1 MLQPSN
7 ESMGHPMF
15 QHSKLIQP
23 MLLPNHPVIDRHGN
37 FRPLQLD
44 GRQHGL
50 AQHASV
56 VDGNERVVPL
66 ERLSKKLG
74 VQTRDAL
81 EEFDQLSNAFSAFD
95 DCVRTYSLFKYQ
107 HVSSKG
113 TDHYIVACQ
122 SIASPFDAKAQ
133 NAVSMREKN
142 TKMAKLAADLMLIGQ
157 EHRLDLKI
165 GMHCGSCV
173 GAVVGNLRSFYCVY
187 GNTINI
193 AARISNEAPL
203 NTILT
208 SYEFAAHLAHL
219 GPACSAFR
227 AIHLKGIGAVDTYRL
242 RGIAEGDLETHDN
255 NGILLTTVSQTQS
268 KIGLEVSPVHQQL
281 HADSK
286 SARDQASHRVSTP
299 GAQGREEVTPGVEVF
314 TPDITPNSSARAA
327 QERALSLQEL
337 REENAWL
344 SHWRSFKNIA
354 EQTVLKRTP
363 ADQPSIDDQGEQQ
376 LRAATYAM
384 LDSSDLSSESRAL
397 MAGTRVSWL
406 SSFEDADLEAK
417 FQAESAGVLRLKIFL
432 SLALHL
438 MGIFTQLHFVR
449 RTDWMGGPAAL
460 EHWASGDGHEQ
471 KMRFEALHGRVCDYL
486 KIAGVLQLILALGL
500 SCLLLGTFP
509 SARGLYGVGGWLV
522 PYISCCS
529 LALAAQRLLF
539 VVTSVRASLILWP
552 LKHWLLVFPAVFS
565 ISSFILQSLSLR
577 HFAFFFPAT
586 CAAGI
591 YAMHQGLMLDFLCA
605 LRTAS
610 SFVMLWYVSACIHK
624 DNRGI
629 FQLQEIFFIEM
640 RHLRAML
647 QAQIANSEKS
657 HS

>member
-1 MLQPSN
+1 
-7 ESMGHPMF
+7 
-15 QHSKLIQP
+15 
-23 MLLPNHPVIDRHGN
+23 
-37 FRPLQLD
+37 
-44 GRQHGL
+44 
-50 AQHASV
+50 
-56 VDGNERVVPL
+56 
-66 ERLSKKLG
+66 
-74 VQTRDAL
+74 
-81 EEFDQLSNAFSAFD
+81 
-95 DCVRTYSLFKYQ
+95 
-107 HVSSKG
+107 
-113 TDHYIVACQ
+113 
-122 SIASPFDAKAQ
+122 
-133 NAVSMREKN
+133 
-142 TKMAKLAADLMLIGQ
+142 MAKLAADLMLIGQ
-157 EHRLDLKI
+157 EHYLDLKI

-187 GNTINI
+187 GNTINL
-193 AARISNEAPL
+193 AARLSTEAPL

-242 RGIAEGDLETHDN
+242 RGIAQGDLEIHDD
-255 NGILLTTVSQTQS
+255 NGNWLRTVSQTES
-268 KIGLEVSPVHQQL
+268 GIGLEVSPAHQQL

-286 SARDQASHRVSTP
+286 SARDQASHRVSTHRLSTP

-327 QERALSLQEL
+327 QERALSLQA
-337 REENAWL
+337 RIEENAWL
-344 SHWRSFKNIA
+344 SHWRSFQNIA

-363 ADQPSIDDQGEQQ
+363 GDLPSIDDQGEKQ

-397 MAGTRVSWL
+397 MAGTRFSLL
-406 SSFEDADLEAK
+406 SSFVDADLESK
-417 FQAESAGVLRLKIFL
+417 FEAESAGVLRLKIYL
-432 SLALHL
+432 SLGQHL

-460 EHWASGDGHEQ
+460 EHWASGDGYQQ
-471 KMRFEALHGRVCDYL
+471 KMQFEALHGRVCHYL
-486 KIAGVLQLILALGL
+486 MIHGGLQLMLAFGL
-500 SCLLLGTFP
+500 SCFLFRTFP
-509 SARGLYGVGGWLV
+509 SARGLFGVGGWLV
-522 PYISCCS
+522 PAISCCS

-539 VVTSVRASLILWP
+539 VLTSVSASHMLWP

-591 YAMHQGLMLDFLCA
+591 YAMQQHQAPYACGIHCA

-657 HS
+657 HSL